1 MNLTLALVAVVAL
14 SGTPKFQRHDID
26 DFPGGY
32 QATVTDVNGDGRID
46 VLVLS
51 IGGNNVVW
59 YENPGSPEAK
69 WKQHPIAKTTLDI
82 DMAPHDI
89 DGDGKP
95 EIALAYG
102 FYFGDGD
109 KGGDL
114 HWLKPQSDFN
124 LPWQSHPIAVDP
136 VTHRVRWGDLDGDGR
151 MELVH
156 APFFGPGSK
165 GIAKPTPCHLWAFRI
180 PAHPATD
187 TWPAWKIDETLTG
200 MHGVYV
206 ADIDNDGRA
215 EVVTASFEGI
225 HRFDWE
231 GQGSSAQW
239 KKLHVSPG
247 AAAGNPNDVNSPR
260 GSSEV
265 AFGQLTADRKHPF
278 YAAIEPWHG
287 NQLVV
292 YTSPEKEGFWNRRV
306 LNSTLEQGHGLAVA
320 DLDGDGQSEIVYGWR
335 GATNHGVAIYDPDA
349 TGENFTKIDLDPTM
363 PADCTLVADINGDG
377 KPDLVVVGGNAN
389 KVAWYENVMGK

>member
-1 MNLTLALVAVVAL
+1 MNLTLALIAVVAL
-14 SGTPKFQRHDID
+14 SETPKFQRHDID

-59 YENPGSPEAK
+59 YENPGSADAK

-82 DMAPHDI
+82 DMAPYDI
-89 DGDGKP
+89 DRDGKP

-136 VTHRVRWGDLDGDGR
+136 VTHRVRWGDLDGDGQK
-151 MELVH
+151 ELVH

-165 GIAKPTPCHLWAFRI
+165 GIPKPTPCHLWAFRV
-180 PAHPATD
+180 PANPATD
-187 TWPAWKIDETLTG
+187 PWPVWKIDETLTG

-206 ADIDNDGRA
+206 ADIDKDGRD

-239 KKLHVSPG
+239 KKLHISPG
-247 AAAGNPNDVNSPR
+247 AAAANPNDVNSPR

-265 AFGQLTADRKHPF
+265 AVGQLTSDRKHPF

-292 YTSPEKEGFWNRRV
+292 YTSPEKEGFWTRHV

-320 DLDGDGQSEIVYGWR
+320 DLDGDGQSEIVFGWR

-389 KVAWYENVMGK
+389 KVAWYENVMGR

>member
-32 QATVTDVNGDGRID
+32 QATVTDVNGDGRTD
-46 VLVLS
+46 VLVLA

-59 YENPGSPEAK
+59 YENPGSPDAK
-69 WKQHPIAKTTLDI
+69 WKQHPIAKTPANI

-102 FYFGDGD
+102 FDFGDGN

-114 HWLKPQSDFN
+114 HWLKPNSDFSR
-124 LPWQSHPIAVDP
+124 PWQSHPIAVDP
-136 VTHRVRWGDLDGDGR
+136 VTHRVRFGDLDGDGR

-165 GIAKPTPCHLWAFRI
+165 GIPKPTPCHLWAFRI
-180 PAHPATD
+180 PTHPATD

-206 ADIDNDGRA
+206 ADIDNDARA

-231 GQGSSAQW
+231 GQGTAAHWQ
-239 KKLHVSPG
+239 KLHVSPG
-247 AAAGNPNDVNSPR
+247 AAASNPNDNTSPR

-265 AFGQLTADRKHPF
+265 AAGQLTADRKHLF
-278 YAAIEPWHG
+278 FAAIEPWHG

-292 YTSPEKEGFWNRRV
+292 YTSPEKEGFWTRRM
-306 LNSTLEQGHGLAVA
+306 LNSLLEQGHGLAVA
-320 DLDGDGQSEIVYGWR
+320 DLDADGQSEIVFGWR
-335 GATNHGVAIYDPDA
+335 GSTNHGVAIYDPDA
-349 TGENFTKIDLDPTM
+349 TGENFAKIDLDPTM
-363 PADCTLVADINGDG
+363 PADCTLVADINRDG
-377 KPDLVVVGGNAN
+377 RPDLIVVGGNAN
-389 KVAWYENVMGK
+389 KVAWYENVTGK